1 MLPDIIFSISL
12 DIDPRHQESP
22 YLFAPIP
29 LVNTSNTEK
38 KVKVS
43 MVLDWNKHDTE
54 NQVGREQNI
63 STIWAITI
71 TVCNHSFH
79 QHYQQAQQQQHT
91 LGLGID

>member
-29 LVNTSNTEK
+29 LVNTSDTEK

-54 NQVGREQNI
+54 KQVGREQNI
-63 STIWAITI
+63 STIGPLLSQYVTI
-71 TVCNHSFH
+71 HFISIINKHNNNN
-79 QHYQQAQQQQHT
+79 
-91 LGLGID
+91 IR